1 MALVGIEISRDRT
14 KRTLDL
20 RQVGYI
26 DKILKKFNLI
36 DDEGK
41 PKYGPDTPMIEGT
54 KVSKDDCCK
63 GDPDKKAEFDK
74 LLSSTPQKRLV
85 VVDFAASWCGPCQQ
99 IAPKFAAMA
108 AALPHVCFV
117 KVDVDEC
124 KDLQSQYGVT
134 AMPTFK
140 MLKGGKEVGSMQ
152 GADEGALREKI
163 EALAGKP
170 DRWAAAGSGRQ
181 L

>member
-1 MALVGIEISRDRT
+1 MARART
-14 KRTLDL
+14 R
-20 RQVGYI
+20 
-26 DKILKKFNLI
+26 
-36 DDEGK
+36 
-41 PKYGPDTPMIEGT
+41 
-54 KVSKDDCCK
+54 
-63 GDPDKKAEFDK
+63 
-74 LLSSTPQKRLV
+74 
-85 VVDFAASWCGPCQQ
+85 
-99 IAPKFAAMA
+99 A
-108 AALPHVCFV
+108 AAPMWLHTLCLLVCV
-117 KVDVDEC
+117 WSQVDVDEC